1 MAGAR
6 FFGGDTAG
14 VPKMLL
20 AGLEEALREA
30 DGLGEGVRLLL
41 LLARSRC
48 EEMRADFLGEKGSQ
62 WSL

>member
-6 FFGGDTAG
+6 FFCGDTAG
-14 VPKMLL
+14 EPKMLFAVL
-20 AGLEEALREA
+20 DDGLRAAE
-30 DGLGEGVRLLL
+30 GLGEGVRVLLV
-41 LLARSRC
+41 LARSRC

>member
-6 FFGGDTAG
+6 FLGGDATG
-14 VPKMLL
+14 EPKILF
-20 AGLEEALREA
+20 AGLDDALREA
-30 DGLGEGVRLLL
+30 DGLGEGVRVLLV
-41 LLARSRC
+41 LARSRC